1 MSVGECCNREVIVIS
16 ESKTVSEAA
25 KLMRECHVGDLI
37 VVQDREPSQKP
48 VGILTD
54 RDIAIEI
61 VAAGV
66 DPEVVTVGD
75 AMSYRLAT
83 IEEDAEITAA
93 VELMRERKVRRL
105 PVVDKQGMLVGI
117 LTSDDVIDLLAE
129 QLVGLSRLFTL
140 QRWDE
145 QEARS

>member
-16 ESKTVSEAA
+16 EIKTVSEAA

-83 IEEDAEITAA
+83 IDEGAEITVA
-93 VELMRERKVRRL
+93 VELMRDRKVRRL

>member
-1 MSVGECCNREVIVIS
+1 
-16 ESKTVSEAA
+16 
-25 KLMRECHVGDLI
+25 MRECHVGDLI

-83 IEEDAEITAA
+83 VEESAEITVA

-105 PVVDKQGMLVGI
+105 PVVDKQGLLVGI

>member
-1 MSVGECCNREVIVIS
+1 MSVGECCTREVIVIG
-16 ESKTVSEAA
+16 ETKTVSEAA
-25 KLMRECHVGDLI
+25 KLMRECHVGDL
-37 VVQDREPSQKP
+37 VVMQDKEPRQKP
-48 VGILTD
+48 VGIITD

-66 DPEVVTVGD
+66 DPEFVTVGD

-83 IEEDAEITAA
+83 IAENAEITAA
-93 VELMRERKVRRL
+93 VELMREKKVRRL
-105 PVVDKQGMLVGI
+105 PVVDEQGLLVGI
-117 LTSDDVIDLLAE
+117 ITSDDVIDLLAE
-129 QLVGLSRLFTL
+129 QLAGLSRLFTL